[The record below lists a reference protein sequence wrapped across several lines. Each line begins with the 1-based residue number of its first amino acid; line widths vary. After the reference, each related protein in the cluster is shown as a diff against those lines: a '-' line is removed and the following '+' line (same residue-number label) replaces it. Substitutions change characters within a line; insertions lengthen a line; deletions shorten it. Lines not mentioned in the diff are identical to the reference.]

1 MKNLGFLFLFIF
13 ITSCFHEEIYSCSA
27 PKQTDI
33 FIEIKNKKFYF
44 KYSGNPKFQTYPI
57 LINNKMEIVAVKK
70 FKYTGSAF
78 KYKLNKIE
86 NKLNVKL
93 KNKQVRI
100 SNNWNFKCTKK

>member
-1 MKNLGFLFLFIF
+1 MKNIGFLLSFIF

-33 FIEIKNKKFYF
+33 FIEIKNKKFHF
-44 KYSGNPKFQTYPI
+44 KYSGNSKFQTYPI

-70 FKYTGSAF
+70 FKYTGSAVT
-78 KYKLNKIE
+78 YKLNKIE

-93 KNKQVRI
+93 KNKQGRI